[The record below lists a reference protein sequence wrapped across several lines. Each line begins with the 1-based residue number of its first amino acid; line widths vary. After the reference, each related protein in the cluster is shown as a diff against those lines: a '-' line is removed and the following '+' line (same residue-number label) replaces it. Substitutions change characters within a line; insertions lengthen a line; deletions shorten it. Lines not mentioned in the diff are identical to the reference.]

1 MLNCFIIL
9 FRPLYAFEATLGCT
23 LGVPWNYS
31 VDYLTFQTGSKTPA
45 TSKMELI
52 VTIVHGFQPVLIVTK
67 RSVLNVVRV
76 LDSTHITYIFVSQ
89 NWICSPHTEN
99 SQLSQMSKKTSGYY
113 ANTST
118 SKSLILNLFS
128 VIVPLLYPLKT
139 SENFRFSNVFRG
151 IEMEHWLKMREWS
164 VNSCLV

>member
-1 MLNCFIIL
+1 MNCFIIL

-113 ANTST
+113 ANTLT

-128 VIVPLLYPLKT
+128 VIVPLLYPH
-139 SENFRFSNVFRG
+139 ENIRKLPVFQCFQGYRNG
-151 IEMEHWLKMREWS
+151 T
-164 VNSCLV
+164 LVENAWMKC